1 MTVFIMALSFFTTF
15 LFLSLSRKLLTWD
28 EIVDSFY
35 PDVLVGLD
43 RVVCVSVFA
52 FIWETKT

>member
-35 PDVLVGLD
+35 SCYSAAL
-43 RVVCVSVFA
+43 
-52 FIWETKT
+52 K